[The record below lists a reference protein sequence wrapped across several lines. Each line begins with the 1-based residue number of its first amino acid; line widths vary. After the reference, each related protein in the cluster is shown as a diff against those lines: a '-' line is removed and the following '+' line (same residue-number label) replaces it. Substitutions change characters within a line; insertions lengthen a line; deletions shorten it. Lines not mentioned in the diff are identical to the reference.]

1 MNVLNAHQEHFPMPP
16 IANHVRFVKLVKLSR
31 TEVWTL
37 ATIATKEQHK
47 IRLGKLHASPVKRV
61 CGQTT
66 QKAIPCAGTNVPK
79 AGMAQND

>member
-1 MNVLNAHQEHFPMPP
+1 MNVRNAHQERFPMLP
-16 IANHVRFVKLVKLSR
+16 IAKHARFVKLAKLNR

-37 ATIATKEQHK
+37 ASIATKEQHK
-47 IRLGKLHASPVKRV
+47 IRPGKLHASRVKRV

-79 AGMAQND
+79 ADTVQND